1 MPVGKKIFCLDQKYI
16 QNKFRHFDYLF
27 CSCAIYPFRR
37 YIYVWITLFL
47 CSKLSQYF
55 SVKCI
60 YLCFIK
66 IFFFFFFYI
75 KSLTE
80 KRRDFAFV
88 CTIVCHIQCTFFS
101 AKRKNIT
108 MLGVGVYC
116 TQKFRMVVFL
126 LLLVTNV
133 LKSQKDFNVYLY
145 KTNYGNVY
153 LQFYFVI
160 GYRFFF

>member
-1 MPVGKKIFCLDQKYI
+1 MLFILSDGISMFGLHYFCVQNSRNISVLNVYIFVSL
-16 QNKFRHFDYLF
+16 R
-27 CSCAIYPFRR
+27 
-37 YIYVWITLFL
+37 
-47 CSKLSQYF
+47 
-55 SVKCI
+55 
-60 YLCFIK
+60 
-66 IFFFFFFYI
+66 FFFFFFYI